1 MTITAAIVL
10 YAVIWFMTMFV
21 TLPVRLRTQGDE
33 GEVLHGTHAGAP
45 ANFRL
50 KRTMLI
56 VTAIATVLWIIIAG
70 IIVSGMITIEDMDW
84 FDRYDPPEAI
94 N

>member
-10 YAVIWFMTMFV
+10 YAVIWFMTMLI

-33 GEVLHGTHAGAP
+33 GEVLQGTHAGAP

-56 VTAIATVLWIIIAG
+56 VTAITTVLWVIVAG
-70 IIVSGMITIEDMDW
+70 IIVSGMITVEDMDW